1 MWHTEFPA
9 NLTDLQPLA
18 TVNSLTQ
25 TLQSVGRLSV
35 EVMQLGQTS
44 DLIDFYDLRL
54 PEKMFSR
61 RVVLLL
67 NDIPVIHAQS
77 VCLTSSRWQDVL
89 NCGNTPLGQILF
101 SGSLNLSR
109 SALQFSQPS
118 SYLLARRSW
127 FNWQGDKLYLVE
139 YFLETILPFSG
150 SLKDSKHE
158 I

>member
-54 PEKMFSR
+54 PEIKK
-61 RVVLLL
+61 
-67 NDIPVIHAQS
+67 AA
-77 VCLTSSRWQDVL
+77 
-89 NCGNTPLGQILF
+89 
-101 SGSLNLSR
+101 LS
-109 SALQFSQPS
+109 A
-118 SYLLARRSW
+118 A
-127 FNWQGDKLYLVE
+127 
-139 YFLETILPFSG
+139 
-150 SLKDSKHE
+150 
-158 I
+158 